1 MTGQRSLYP
10 YDQYGAATTTGCL
23 GCIGGSKKVLA
34 IIGAFCTEGVM
45 RYSLGDTELTGNAIN

>member
-45 RYSLGDTELTGNAIN
+45 RYSL